1 MLGGH
6 TGVLLSSWAGRVQAY
21 LELSKFLI
29 EQVSQKEVLVYAE
42 SENELNILGMGW
54 KEAKGIVR
62 KEMITKEMNFGI
74 PLK

>member
-1 MLGGH
+1 M
-6 TGVLLSSWAGRVQAY
+6 
-21 LELSKFLI
+21 ELSKFLI
-29 EQVSQKEVLVYAE
+29 EQVSQKEVPVYAE

-54 KEAKGIVR
+54 KEAKDIVR